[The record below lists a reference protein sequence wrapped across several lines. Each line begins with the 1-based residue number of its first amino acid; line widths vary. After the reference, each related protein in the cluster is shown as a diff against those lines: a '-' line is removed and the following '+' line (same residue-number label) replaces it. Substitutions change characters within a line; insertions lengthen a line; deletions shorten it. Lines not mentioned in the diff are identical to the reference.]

1 MKENR
6 VKKSNSLLYHQIVI
20 KSRSIMIGK
29 SGEMFRFQDT
39 LDFER
44 EDRLSNSTSI
54 QFINSAV
61 WNICTFFHCF
71 IFSIITTKF
80 FGLLSFSGKTT
91 KKINIMNMI
100 WYDTCIVQSLIIYLN
115 KYTKQEYVNKI

>member
-44 EDRLSNSTSI
+44 
-54 QFINSAV
+54 
-61 WNICTFFHCF
+61 
-71 IFSIITTKF
+71 
-80 FGLLSFSGKTT
+80 
-91 KKINIMNMI
+91 
-100 WYDTCIVQSLIIYLN
+100 
-115 KYTKQEYVNKI
+115 